1 MSKKPQAVIIACGA
15 LVYNALLAAKELEKE
30 KIGTVVLNSPSVKAA
45 KNGIKTI
52 LELVEKYPAVVT
64 VEEHQ
69 IHGGLG
75 SAVAELLAK
84 HRPVPMEFIGLKDTF
99 GESGSPEELIEK
111 YGMGVKDIK
120 KRWESVLKRT
130 YEV

>member
-1 MSKKPQAVIIACGA
+1 M
-15 LVYNALLAAKELEKE
+15 
-30 KIGTVVLNSPSVKAA
+30 
-45 KNGIKTI
+45 
-52 LELVEKYPAVVT
+52 T

-75 SAVAELLAK
+75 GAVAELFASR
-84 HRPVPMEFIGLKDTF
+84 RPVPMEFVGLKDTF
-99 GESGSPEELIEK
+99 GESGSPKELIEK

-120 KRWESVLKRT
+120 NAVIRTLKRT

>member
-1 MSKKPQAVIIACGA
+1 MVIIACGA
-15 LVYNALLAAKELEKE
+15 LVYNALLAARELEKE
-30 KIGTVVLNSPSVKAA
+30 KIGTVVLDSPSIKPLDE
-45 KNGIKTI
+45 KTI
-52 LELVEKYPAVVT
+52 LGLVSKYPAVVT

-75 SAVAELLAK
+75 GAVAELFAK
-84 HRPVPMEFIGLKDTF
+84 RHPVPMEFVGLKDTF
-99 GESGSPEELIEK
+99 GESGSPKELIEK

-120 KRWESVLKRT
+120 NAVIRTLKRT

>member
-1 MSKKPQAVIIACGA
+1 MNFKSPFRPP
-15 LVYNALLAAKELEKE
+15 NSPLLAARELEKE
-30 KIGTVVLNSPSVKAA
+30 KIGTVVLNSPSVKPLDE
-45 KNGIKTI
+45 KTI

-75 SAVAELLAK
+75 GAVAELLAK
-84 HRPVPMEFIGLKDTF
+84 HRPVPMEFVGLKDTF

-111 YGMGVKDIK
+111 YGMGVKDLK
-120 KRWESVLKRT
+120 KAVEKVLKRT